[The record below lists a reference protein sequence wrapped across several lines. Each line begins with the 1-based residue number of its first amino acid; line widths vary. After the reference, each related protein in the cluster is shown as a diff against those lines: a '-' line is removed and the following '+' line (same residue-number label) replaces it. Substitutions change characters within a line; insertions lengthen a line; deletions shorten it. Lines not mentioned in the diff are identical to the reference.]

1 MSSGPLLEQVKS
13 EILASIKPVFEENP
27 ELEEVFNNLVEPEYI
42 HRWKAVWEDDKGVRH
57 VNTCWRVQQSSALG
71 PYKGGLRF
79 DPSVTI
85 DVLRFLALEQV
96 FKNALTGK
104 AIGGG
109 KGGSDFNP
117 KGKSDAEIRRFCE
130 AFMLGLNRYIG
141 ADIDVPAGDIGV
153 GGKVIG
159 YLYGMWRKL
168 GNGHVGVLTGKGL
181 NWGGS
186 KIRTEATGYGLL
198 YMVREVLKDS
208 DAEISPEKFL
218 KSKSKAMKVLVSGS
232 GNVATFAA
240 KKAVSA
246 GGIVLSMS
254 DRRGTYWCNT
264 GLTEEDIDGILAFKS
279 KKQSSLP
286 ASVEYIE
293 GEKPWQLKTDVQVD
307 IALPCATQNE
317 INVEDANALLARG
330 VTILAEGSNLS
341 STEEAVG
348 VYNENR
354 DQLVYVTSKLANLG
368 GVGTSYLEMVQNA
381 SKSYWSRDYA
391 DNELSEIMTQ
401 AYATAKAAAT
411 KYDVSL
417 TDGANIAAFLKVA
430 GVMQDLGYA

>member
-1 MSSGPLLEQVKS
+1 MASEPLLEQVKS
-13 EILASIKPVFEENP
+13 EILASIKPVLDEQP
-27 ELEEVFNNLVEPEYI
+27 DLKQVFDILVEPEYV
-42 HRWKAVWEDDKGVRH
+42 HRWKAVWEDDQGVRH
-57 VNTCWRVQQSSALG
+57 VNTCWRVQQNSALG

-79 DPSVTI
+79 DPSVTL

-130 AFMLGLNRYIG
+130 AFMLGLHKHIG
-141 ADIDVPAGDIGV
+141 PDFDVPAGDIGV

-168 GNGHVGVLTGKGL
+168 GHGHVGVLTGKGL
-181 NWGGS
+181 DWGGS

-198 YMVREVLKDS
+198 YMVREVLMDMN
-208 DAEISPEKFL
+208 DNVSPKKFL
-218 KSKSKAMKVLVSGS
+218 KSKKKSYKVLISGS
-232 GNVATFAA
+232 GNVATYAA
-240 KKAVSA
+240 KKAVQA
-246 GGIVLSMS
+246 GGHVLTMS
-254 DRRGTYWCNT
+254 DRNGTYWCEK
-264 GLTEEDIDGILAFKS
+264 GLTEQTIDGILAFKA
-279 KKQSSLP
+279 KEGGLP
-286 ASVEYIE
+286 SGVEYLE
-293 GEKPWQLKTDVQVD
+293 GVKPWQAKADVQVD

-317 INVEDANALLARG
+317 VDAKDAKALLGRG

-354 DQLVYVTSKLANLG
+354 DKLDYVTSKLANLG
-368 GVGTSYLEMVQNA
+368 GVGTSYLEMMQN
-381 SKSYWSRDYA
+381 SYKTYWTREKA
-391 DNELSEIMTQ
+391 DEELDGIMKQ
-401 AYATAKAAAT
+401 AYAASKEAAS
-411 KYDVSL
+411 KYNVSL
-417 TDGANIAAFLKVA
+417 TDGANISAFLKVA
-430 GVMQDLGYA
+430 GVMKDLGYA